1 MNTYINSLSTEQK
14 KNIRFMVQVMGAKG
28 ITNTYMQAGIL
39 AVVSKESAFIPKEE
53 AGYQSTSNDR
63 IRKIF
68 GSRVASLS
76 EEALTKT
83 KSDPK
88 AFFDLIY
95 GGRYGNAADEGYK
108 YRGRGM
114 NQLTFKGNYVAARK
128 HTPVDIVQFPERL
141 NELEVAT
148 DVLIG
153 YFKDNL
159 TSSKAR
165 LSEYGMTGMNEAP
178 NTSSAVGAAYHANAG
193 WGKSKAAIDQDPTGG
208 LSKAKS
214 RVDALYD
221 FIKDGAGNSETAQAA
236 PASDHQATSGTVRT
250 AVLNVRSG
258 AGTHFEKVRELHE
271 GQVVQIHARQGDWI
285 KISEG
290 EEWVSANYVTL
301 N

>member
-1 MNTYINSLSTEQK
+1 MNTYITSLSDEQK
-14 KNIRFMVQVMGAKG
+14 KNIKFMVKVMNTKG
-28 ITNTYMQAGIL
+28 ITNTFMQAGIL
-39 AVVSKESAFIPKEE
+39 AVVSKESAFVPKEE
-53 AGYQSTSNDR
+53 LGYQSTSNDR

-68 GSRVASLS
+68 GSRVSSLS
-76 EEALTKT
+76 EEELTKT
-83 KSDPK
+83 KNDPK

-95 GGRYGNAADEGYK
+95 GGRYGNAADEGFK

-128 HTPVDIVQFPERL
+128 HTNVDIVQFPERL

-159 TSSKAR
+159 TTSKAR
-165 LSEYGMTGMNEAP
+165 LSEYGMKSMNEATS
-178 NTSSAVGAAYHANAG
+178 TSSAVGAAYHANAG
-193 WGKSKAAIDQDPTGG
+193 WGKSKAAIDEDPTGG

-214 RVDALYD
+214 RVDALYE
-221 FIKDGAGNSETAQAA
+221 FINDGSKSPQSITQSTTQ
-236 PASDHQATSGTVRT
+236 PKSGTVRVS
-250 AVLNVRSG
+250 VLNVRSG
-258 AGTHFEKVRELHE
+258 AGINFDKVRELYE
-271 GQVVQIHARQGDWI
+271 GQIVQIYARQGDWI

-290 EEWVSANYVTL
+290 EEWVSANYLAL